1 MTYLKSKLIGEALDA
16 ISGYQLSH
24 DNYAVVVDALKR
36 RFGNTQL
43 IIDAHYRALSHLSVA
58 SNQLEKLRQCY
69 DTIECHLRSLKA
81 LGENIEH
88 RHFVS
93 LINDKLPQEVL
104 YQLYLMKGEESWTVQ
119 KLCVL
124 LEKHITASAMEMAGA
139 DLHLCHQL
147 PSAKMFSKPGHLSEE
162 SHRC

>member
-1 MTYLKSKLIGEALDA
+1 MDIVLTKISEVWQEFWDAFEASIDKCRYSPVDKMTYLKSKLIGEALDA

-58 SNQLEKLRQCY
+58 SNQLGKLRQCY
-69 DTIECHLRSLKA
+69 DTIECHLRSLEA

-88 RHFVS
+88 RH
-93 LINDKLPQEVL
+93 LLPTS
-104 YQLYLMKGEESWTVQ
+104 YLK
-119 KLCVL
+119 K
-124 LEKHITASAMEMAGA
+124 
-139 DLHLCHQL
+139 
-147 PSAKMFSKPGHLSEE
+147 FSTS
-162 SHRC
+162 CI